1 MPSEPNTFM
10 RDTAREIFQ
19 HALEQASIP
28 KAFARNVHCERGI
41 LRICED
47 LYDLNAYGRVLVV
60 SIGKADT
67 RWSRAWRRKEARG
80 LRGSLPPLWIRL
92 RKCMA
97 SATFVGDIPPPMSYS
112 VGAPERSQTH

>member
-60 SIGKADT
+60 
-67 RWSRAWRRKEARG
+67 
-80 LRGSLPPLWIRL
+80 
-92 RKCMA
+92 
-97 SATFVGDIPPPMSYS
+97 
-112 VGAPERSQTH
+112 